1 MNLRISETSE
11 SESTGRMMIIPESP
25 RRLSSDSEGG
35 LRLPGSH
42 GARRGPASVR
52 PSAPGTGSGP
62 GPGEPERPRAPGRGA
77 AAPRARGAA
86 TNTAGPGPGTCQ
98 ARVTVALALELD
110 HRVT

>member
-62 GPGEPERPRAPGRGA
+62 GPEEPDRPRARGA

-86 TNTAGPGPGTCQ
+86 MNTAGPGPGTCQ
-98 ARVTVALALELD
+98 ARVTVA
-110 HRVT
+110 VTGLGT